1 MRSKTNEWLLK
12 EISNSKIHTTLPKL
26 DGPGTNICYV
36 NCEDDLAVHK
46 DKLKELRT
54 CINRAL
60 TTTRV
65 VGGPIILLVGPT
77 GSGKTT
83 AVEVLS
89 RSVFGTVNVVQFLD
103 EGIGHDEYTEIEK
116 FVLSS
121 GVYGGQSV
129 MSSESGKS
137 PECTSPKTVMI
148 LENLPTVVSEH
159 PSRFHNLLRLHST
172 RACVNCLLVLILSS
186 STFTENDLCERI
198 ICPPTLCSELLIQRI
213 EFNPV
218 APTLVVKALS
228 RIGNILAKQLGLK
241 LPSRQLLQ
249 SIANDCSGD
258 IRSAVNQLHFQLTSE
273 RGNWNNS
280 TLPHSHRDGVLSLF
294 RTIGKILYCK
304 RKPVNNE
311 QIVSS
316 LDKKEGKL
324 PSHLVTWRRP
334 PLEFDLEEI
343 LDLCHTDGGHIVSWL
358 HENYP
363 DFSPNMTALELVS
376 QQFSWAD
383 AFLTGGMNWQLGL
396 TPASDS
402 FVSRKFKRPYN
413 IASKYYPALT
423 TARTILLADGVED
436 ISGGDFTRNIKAFRS
451 FRPPS
456 TINSWKLCKQKLDT
470 LDDIFLTSNSLSP
483 IWLVEHMIASRI
495 DMVLDYLP
503 IMWKVLGEEWF
514 SQFSSY
520 EMIASLCNFSHKAVG
535 YNSSSST
542 SSNSHNNNKY
552 HVTNNKNNNKFNCND
567 ENIDWYCPPDALN
580 EGNNYD
586 INEIFSDEE
595 NIVV

>member
-12 EISNSKIHTTLPKL
+12 EISNSKIHTILPKL
-26 DGPGTNICYV
+26 DGPGIDICYV

-46 DKLKELRT
+46 DKLKELRI
-54 CINRAL
+54 CIKRAL

-103 EGIGHDEYTEIEK
+103 EGIGYDEYTEIEK

-137 PECTSPKTVMI
+137 LECTSPITVMI
-148 LENLPTVVSEH
+148 LE
-159 PSRFHNLLRLHST
+159 
-172 RACVNCLLVLILSS
+172 
-186 STFTENDLCERI
+186 
-198 ICPPTLCSELLIQRI
+198 
-213 EFNPV
+213 
-218 APTLVVKALS
+218 
-228 RIGNILAKQLGLK
+228 LGLK

-258 IRSAVNQLHFQLTSE
+258 IRSAVNQLHFQLTS
-273 RGNWNNS
+273 G
-280 TLPHSHRDGVLSLF
+280 
-294 RTIGKILYCK
+294 
-304 RKPVNNE
+304 KPVNNE

-436 ISGGDFTRNIKAFRS
+436 ISGSDFTRNIKAFRS

-514 SQFSSY
+514 SQFSKLVLTTVPVFA
-520 EMIASLCNFSHKAVG
+520 IR
-535 YNSSSST
+535 
-542 SSNSHNNNKY
+542 
-552 HVTNNKNNNKFNCND
+552 VTFFW
-567 ENIDWYCPPDALN
+567 I
-580 EGNNYD
+580 
-586 INEIFSDEE
+586 
-595 NIVV
+595 

>member
-1 MRSKTNEWLLK
+1 MRSKTKEWLLK
-12 EISNSKIHTTLPKL
+12 EISNSKIQTNFPKPNGF
-26 DGPGTNICYV
+26 DIDSCYV
-36 NCEDDLAVHK
+36 NYDDDLAIHK

-54 CINRAL
+54 CIKKAL
-60 TTTRV
+60 TTKKLI
-65 VGGPIILLVGPT
+65 GGPIILLIGPT
-77 GSGKTT
+77 GSGKTI
-83 AVEVLS
+83 AVEVLA
-89 RSVFGTVNVVQFLD
+89 RSVFDKVNVVQFLD

-129 MSSESGKS
+129 MSSESEES
-137 PECTSPKTVMI
+137 LECASQITVMI
-148 LENLPTVVSEH
+148 LENLPAVVSEH

-172 RACVNCLLVLILSS
+172 RACANCLLVLILSS

-213 EFNPV
+213 EFNPI
-218 APTLVVKALS
+218 APTLIIKALS
-228 RIGNILAKQLGLK
+228 RIGNIMAKQFGLK

-258 IRSAVNQLHFQLTSE
+258 IRSAVNQLHFQLSSD
-273 RGNWNNS
+273 RGNWNNY
-280 TLPHSHRDGVLSLF
+280 TLPYSHRDGVLSLF

-304 RKPVNNE
+304 RKPVSNE
-311 QIVSS
+311 QIASS
-316 LDKKEGKL
+316 LNKKEGEL

-334 PLEFDLEEI
+334 PLDFDLEI

-376 QQFSWAD
+376 QQFSCAD

-413 IASKYYPALT
+413 VASKYYPALT

-436 ISGGDFTRNIKAFRS
+436 VSGSDFSRNIKAFRS

-456 TINSWKLCKQKLDT
+456 TLNSWKLCKQKLDT

-483 IWLVEHMIASRI
+483 IWLVEHMITSRI

-520 EMIASLCNFSHKAVG
+520 EMITSLCNFSHKVVG
-535 YNSSSST
+535 HNSSLCT
-542 SSNSHNNNKY
+542 SSNSHHINKY
-552 HVTNNKNNNKFNCND
+552 HANNDNNINGND
-567 ENIDWYCPPDALN
+567 ENIDWYCPLDAVH

-586 INEIFSDEE
+586 INENFSDEE
-595 NIVV
+595 NIRVA